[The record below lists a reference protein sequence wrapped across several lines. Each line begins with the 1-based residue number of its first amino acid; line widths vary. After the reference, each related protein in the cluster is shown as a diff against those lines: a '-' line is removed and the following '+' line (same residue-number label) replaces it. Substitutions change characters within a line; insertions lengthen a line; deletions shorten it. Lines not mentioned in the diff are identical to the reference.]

1 MSNFLVLFIGELQ
14 RMKKYH
20 ILGASFVIA
29 LLWIGVLHL
38 TEIQNVSNIFPLLL
52 FLDATS
58 MSILMIGVTMFFEK
72 QEGSMK
78 SLLVSPIHKL
88 EYILAKTG
96 ANIVS
101 NLLTLVL
108 LFTYAMMFKELELSL
123 LWLIFA
129 VILIS
134 FFHSLLGF
142 LLTYYSKDF
151 TQLLMAMMKYS
162 FVFIIPVLLEQIG
175 LITND
180 FIVKLLYAIPT
191 KASMILLNASI
202 GVVETWEIVVS
213 ILYLFAIS
221 VGVLFVVLKKHDE
234 FALKESGV

>member
-1 MSNFLVLFIGELQ
+1 MSNFFVLFGGELQ

-38 TEIQNVSNIFPLLL
+38 TEIENVSNIFPLLL

-88 EYILAKTG
+88 EYILAKTV

-101 NLLTLVL
+101 NLITLAL
-108 LFTYAMMFKELELSL
+108 LFTYATLFKELELSL
-123 LWLIFA
+123 LWLVFA
-129 VILIS
+129 VIFIS

-180 FIVKLLYAIPT
+180 FLVKLLYAIPT

-202 GVVETWEIVVS
+202 GIAETWEIIIS
-213 ILYLFAIS
+213 IVYLFIIS
-221 VGVLFVVLKKHDE
+221 SGVFIFVLKKHDE

>member
-1 MSNFLVLFIGELQ
+1 MSNFLILFGGELQ

-20 ILGASFVIA
+20 ILGASFIIA
-29 LLWIGVLHL
+29 FLWIGVLHL
-38 TEIQNVSNIFPLLL
+38 TEIQNVSTIFPLLL

-88 EYILAKTG
+88 EYIAAKTS

-101 NLLTLVL
+101 NLITLGIL
-108 LFTYAMMFKELELSL
+108 YAYALFFKDLDLNII
-123 LWLIFA
+123 WLIFA
-129 VILIS
+129 VIFVS

-142 LLTYYSKDF
+142 LFTYYSKDF
-151 TQLLMAMMKYS
+151 TDLLMAMMKYA
-162 FVFIIPVLLEQIG
+162 FVFIIPVLLEQVG

-180 FIVKLLYAIPT
+180 FFVKLLYAIPT

-202 GVVETWEIVVS
+202 GAVETWEIVLS
-213 ILYLFAIS
+213 IIYLFVIS
-221 VGVLFVVLKKHDE
+221 SGVLIVVLKKHDE

>member
-1 MSNFLVLFIGELQ
+1 
-14 RMKKYH
+14 MKKYH

-38 TEIQNVSNIFPLLL
+38 TEIENVSNIFPLLL

-72 QEGSMK
+72 QEGSLK
-78 SLLVSPIHKL
+78 SLLVSPIGKI
-88 EYILAKTG
+88 EYILAKTS

-101 NLLTLVL
+101 NLITLIL
-108 LFTYAMMFKELELSL
+108 LFSYAKMFKNIEINL
-123 LWLIFA
+123 LWIIFA

-162 FVFIIPVLLEQIG
+162 FVFIIPVLLEQVG
-175 LITND
+175 LISSEW
-180 FIVKLLYAIPT
+180 FSKLLYAIPT
-191 KASMILLNASI
+191 KASMTLLNAST
-202 GVVETWEIVVS
+202 GAVETWEIVIS
-213 ILYLFAIS
+213 ILYLLIIS
-221 VGVLFVVLKKHDE
+221 IGVFVIVVKKYDE

>member
-1 MSNFLVLFIGELQ
+1 MSNFLVLFAGELQ

-29 LLWIGVLHL
+29 FLWIGVLHL
-38 TEIQNVSNIFPLLL
+38 TQIENVSNIFPLLL

-78 SLLVSPIHKL
+78 SLLVSPIGKI

-101 NLLTLVL
+101 NLITLLL
-108 LFTYAMMFKELELSL
+108 LFSYAKMFKAIDIHL
-123 LWLIFA
+123 LWLILA

-142 LLTYYSKDF
+142 VLTYYSKDF
-151 TQLLMAMMKYS
+151 TQLLMAMMKYT

-175 LITND
+175 LITSD
-180 FIVKLLYAIPT
+180 WMTKLLYAIPT
-191 KASMILLNASI
+191 KASMTLLNASV
-202 GVVETWEIVVS
+202 GTVETWEIILS
-213 ILYLFAIS
+213 LLYLLIIS
-221 VGVLFVVLKKHDE
+221 IGVFVIVVRKYDE

>member
-1 MSNFLVLFIGELQ
+1 
-14 RMKKYH
+14 MKKYH
-20 ILGASFVIA
+20 ILGASLVIA
-29 LLWIGVLHL
+29 LLWIAVLHL
-38 TEIQNVSNIFPLLL
+38 TEIQNVTSIFPLLL

-78 SLLVSPIHKL
+78 SLLVSPINKF
-88 EYILAKTG
+88 EYILAKSG

-101 NLLTLVL
+101 NLVTLAIL
-108 LFTYAMMFKELELSL
+108 YTYAKVFKDLELSL

-129 VILIS
+129 VIFIS
-134 FFHSLLGF
+134 FLHSLLGF

-151 TQLLMAMMKYS
+151 TELLMGMMKYS
-162 FVFIIPVLLEQIG
+162 FVFIIPVLLDQIG

-180 FIVKLLYAIPT
+180 FFAKLLYVIPT

-202 GVVETWEIVVS
+202 GAVETWEIVLS
-213 ILYLFAIS
+213 IIYLLIIS
-221 VGVLFVVLKKHDE
+221 SGVFFVVLKKHDE

>member
-1 MSNFLVLFIGELQ
+1 MSNFFVLFSGELQ

-20 ILGASFVIA
+20 VLGASFVIA

-88 EYILAKTG
+88 EYILAKTT
-96 ANIVS
+96 ANITS
-101 NLLTLVL
+101 NLITLAL
-108 LFTYAMMFKELELSL
+108 LFTYATLFKELELNL

-129 VILIS
+129 VIFIS

-180 FIVKLLYAIPT
+180 FLVKLLYAIPT

-202 GVVETWEIVVS
+202 GIAETWEIIIS
-213 ILYLFAIS
+213 IVYLFMIS
-221 VGVLFVVLKKHDE
+221 SAVFIIVLKKHDE